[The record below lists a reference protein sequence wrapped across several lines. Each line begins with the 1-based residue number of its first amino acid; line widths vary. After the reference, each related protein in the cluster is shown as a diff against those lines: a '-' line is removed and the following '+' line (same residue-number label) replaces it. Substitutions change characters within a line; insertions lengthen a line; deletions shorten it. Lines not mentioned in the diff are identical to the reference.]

1 MYLLSGEV
9 WKPGCCS
16 CHDYGKGGD
25 RRDEDGKGEVCKKM
39 LIILPFLYKTS
50 GGIMKEVINKI
61 IRIGEQTIILL
72 KENSIKQNYM
82 C

>member
-25 RRDEDGKGEVCKKM
+25 RRGEDGKGEVCKKM
-39 LIILPFLYKTS
+39 LIILFFLCNR
-50 GGIMKEVINKI
+50 GGCI
-61 IRIGEQTIILL
+61 IRKTIILDKTDIGL
-72 KENSIKQNYM
+72 KYAGIRQLYEINS
-82 C
+82 